1 MPEAFVLINTQTG
14 FEKTVLQNLMEIKGV
29 EQAFSIY
36 GVYDIIAKVNAE
48 SMDKLKE
55 LLTWRVRRLENVRS
69 TLTLIVM

>member
-29 EQAFSIY
+29 EQVFSIY